1 MKKHI
6 LLRLAPFYILII
18 SCFLLITLFGDR
30 AVTVSR
36 LNSLTHVGRPVI
48 IDAGHGGE
56 DGGAT
61 SCTGVLES
69 QINLEISLKLNDL
82 LKLLG
87 INTVM
92 IRTDD
97 RSVYT
102 QGTTIAQ
109 KKVSDLRERV
119 RIVNEAQN
127 PILISI
133 HQNYFSNN
141 KYSGTQ
147 VFCNQDTESVQ
158 LAKDIQSACKL
169 YLNNQNNRKIKQAK
183 GIYLM
188 EKINCSAVL
197 IECGFLSNP
206 EEEAKLRDS
215 EYQKILS
222 AVIAVTVCNHLDHNK
237 FD

>member
-1 MKKHI
+1 MNKHTI
-6 LLRLAPFYILII
+6 FKLLPFYILVV
-18 SCFLLITLFGDR
+18 SCFLLITLLGDR
-30 AVTVSR
+30 AVTVSK
-36 LNSLTHVGRPVI
+36 LNNLIYTGKSII

-82 LKLLG
+82 LNILG
-87 INTVM
+87 IKTVM

-109 KKVSDLRERV
+109 KKISDLKERV
-119 RIVNEAQN
+119 RITNEVQN

-133 HQNYFSNN
+133 HQNYYTNS
-141 KYSGTQ
+141 KYNGTQ
-147 VFCNQDTESVQ
+147 VFCNQDEESIQ
-158 LAKDIQSACKL
+158 LAKTIQTACKEN
-169 YLNNQNNRKIKQAK
+169 LNNQNNRKIKQAK

-188 EKINCSAVL
+188 EKIQCTAVL

-215 EYQKILS
+215 EYQKNLS
-222 AVIAVTVCNHLDHNK
+222 AVIATTVCNHLDRDKN
-237 FD
+237 D